1 MRGSN
6 IVSVFELR
14 APDRLTAQ
22 CCQVSGLYEGFVLF
36 LSSILICGCEVLFAL
51 FFVALFFF
59 ARSVVDRH
67 SLCVVLDRCAFGVKP
82 FVCGSKLLHPSNMAG
97 RWLVFGLAFVCLW
110 F

>member
-1 MRGSN
+1 M
-6 IVSVFELR
+6 FELR

-51 FFVALFFF
+51 FFVALFF

-67 SLCVVLDRCAFGVKP
+67 SLCVVLDRLLK
-82 FVCGSKLLHPSNMAG
+82 SKDHNFFYLIAA
-97 RWLVFGLAFVCLW
+97 VAE
-110 F
+110 

>member
-51 FFVALFFF
+51 FLLPYFLRDLLWIAIV
-59 ARSVVDRH
+59 
-67 SLCVVLDRCAFGVKP
+67 CVWCLIAAFGVKP
-82 FVCGSKLLHPSNMAG
+82 FVCGSKLPRPSNMAG

>member
-1 MRGSN
+1 MCGSN

-36 LSSILICGCEVLFAL
+36 LRVFLICGCAHGVLFAL
-51 FFVALFFF
+51 IFVALFFF

-67 SLCVVLDRCAFGVKP
+67 SLRVVFDRRFWCKSF
-82 FVCGSKLLHPSNMAG
+82 
-97 RWLVFGLAFVCLW
+97 CLW

>member
-51 FFVALFFF
+51 FFVALFF

-67 SLCVVLDRCAFGVKP
+67 SLRVVLDRRFWCKAFNLSV
-82 FVCGSKLLHPSNMAG
+82 VLS
-97 RWLVFGLAFVCLW
+97 
-110 F
+110 

>member
-1 MRGSN
+1 MCGSN

-51 FFVALFFF
+51 FFLPYVF
-59 ARSVVDRH
+59 ARSAVDRH
-67 SLCVVLDRCAFGVKP
+67 SLCVVLDRCFWCKAF
-82 FVCGSKLLHPSNMAG
+82 
-97 RWLVFGLAFVCLW
+97 CLW